1 MEEHQQEAERLQAR
15 LSGQQSAGA
24 ELQEELGEQQ
34 QLLQRAQEARRA
46 AAEVST
52 PAGASCHSAAAQAQE
67 ASSPRGGHPH
77 RDLLHLSSSC
87 SGHRRRR
94 ELLWM

>member
-1 MEEHQQEAERLQAR
+1 MEEQQQAAERLQVR

-46 AAEVST
+46 AVEVST
-52 PAGASCHSAAAQAQE
+52 PARAPCRSAAAQE
-67 ASSPRGGHPH
+67 ASG
-77 RDLLHLSSSC
+77 C
-87 SGHRRRR
+87 AQ
-94 ELLWM
+94 